1 MGSMLK
7 AAWGIS
13 SVLEV
18 FAFVAVL
25 EAGEEETRE
34 PAVWGERRYIYTVG
48 IKREEKGFKLMF
60 QDTL

>member
-7 AAWGIS
+7 SAWGIS

-18 FAFVAVL
+18 FAFVTVL

-34 PAVWGERRYIYTVG
+34 PAVWGERRYIYG
-48 IKREEKGFKLMF
+48 WGLRERKR
-60 QDTL
+60 DAN